1 MTGSTTK
8 EPHLL
13 TPESIA
19 DFLLHEEACGA
30 SCDCLRQRKKH
41 VMSLYSWLPE
51 SKLLTPDVLRA
62 WRRFLADG
70 DFSYATVANYVKNV
84 NRYLDF
90 VGRSDLRFVRGHP
103 KDLAGQTYGY
113 LTAIAPTERRSRG
126 DVVWQCRCRCGKE
139 VFLPATRLLTGNTAS
154 CGCMQVETLRNVNQY
169 IDRTSIRSAMEE
181 KVESAHAASGYTGVT
196 AKRGKWQAY
205 ITYKGRRYSLGCYQR
220 IEDAVKARAYAKEMI
235 REDAQRLQAIY
246 QQLHK
251 NDPPKATRKRSKT
264 NVVSGSAESTAE
276 RTHHGNEY

>member
-19 DFLLHEEACGA
+19 DYLLWEEENGA
-30 SCDCLRQRKKH
+30 PNYCLRQRKTH
-41 VMSLYSWLPE
+41 VMGLYSWLPE
-51 SKLLTPDVLRA
+51 PKLLTLDVLRT
-62 WRRFLADG
+62 WRRSLADRG
-70 DFSYATVANYVKNV
+70 FSDVTVANYIKNT

-90 VGRSDLRFVRGHP
+90 IGRSDLRFTQGHP
-103 KDLAGQTYGY
+103 KDLTGQEYGY
-113 LTAIAPTERRSRG
+113 LTAIAPTDRRSRG

-139 VFLPATRLLTGNTAS
+139 VFLPATRLLTGNTSS

-220 IEDAVKARAYAKEMI
+220 IEDAVKARAYAKDMV
-235 REDAQRLQAIY
+235 REDAQKLQAIY

-251 NDPPKATRKRSKT
+251 NDPPRISRKKSKT